1 MSFYLFIYCLFLK
14 LLYTIYEYIFF
25 FLIIK
30 TFGSMNQWIN
40 KKVLFTFS
48 ISYYTEYFLNL
59 GLKIDGFDE
68 TNDVGI

>member
-1 MSFYLFIYCLFLK
+1 
-14 LLYTIYEYIFF
+14 
-25 FLIIK
+25 
-30 TFGSMNQWIN
+30 MNQWIN